1 MTSRG
6 FGGRRW
12 RLSQGGLARDTAITF
27 GFSGLILLTN
37 LVTGVLIARD
47 LGPSGRGEL
56 AAITNTAAWI
66 GVLFVLGCREAVS
79 YHQARH
85 PEDAGR
91 VLSTWLV
98 LLLPS
103 AGLAILAGELALPA
117 LFSAQTE
124 NAIHLASLYLVVSI
138 PTFLLTERLW
148 GALLGDHDFVFWNI
162 TRLMQPGLVALA
174 YVVLWRLGELSVRSA
189 LVVVLLAGLTSAAL
203 AGVRVLRKHGLARPS
218 LELGRK
224 TLSYGLRGQFGES
237 VTLMNARLD
246 LLIIPAF
253 FSAASVGYYSIATN
267 ISWIIVALA
276 NPLFSVVLPI
286 AARQGSKGPET
297 VIKTMRATLAIG
309 TLFALVIG
317 LVADVAISAVYG
329 PDFGP
334 SVLPLRLLLPGSVL
348 YGGAVVLASGLYAA
362 GRPFTASI
370 PQVVGLVVTAVGLL
384 VFLRSGG
391 IEAAAIVSTV
401 SYTVVFLLVLV
412 LYGHTTGVGWR
423 AFVSAPARPEY
434 LVSAPAGREA

>member
-1 MTSRG
+1 MSG
-6 FGGRRW
+6 SSRRW
-12 RLSQGGLARDTAITF
+12 RPSDGLARDTAITYA
-27 GFSGLILLTN
+27 FSGLILLTN
-37 LVTGVLIARD
+37 LVTGVLVARE

-91 VLSTWLV
+91 LLSTWLV

-117 LFSAQTE
+117 LFSAQTA
-124 NAIHLASLYLVVSI
+124 NAIHLGSLFLVVSI

-162 TRLMQPGLVALA
+162 TRFMQPGLVALA
-174 YVVLWRLGELSVRSA
+174 YVVLWRIGELSLRSA
-189 LVVVLLAGLTSAAL
+189 LVVLLLAGLSTAMA
-203 AGVRVLRKHGLARPS
+203 AGVRVLRGHGLARPS
-218 LELGRK
+218 LELGRR

-276 NPLFSVVLPI
+276 NPMFSLVLPI
-286 AARQGSKGPET
+286 AARQGSKGPQT
-297 VIKTMRATLAIG
+297 VIKTMHATLAIG

-317 LVADVAISAVYG
+317 LTADLAIPAVYG
-329 PDFGP
+329 PDFGA
-334 SVLPLRLLLPGSVL
+334 SILPLRLLLPGSVL
-348 YGGAVVLASGLYAA
+348 YGAAVVLASGLYAA

-370 PQVVGLVVTAVGLL
+370 PQAVGLVVTAVGLL

-391 IEAAAIVSTV
+391 IEAAAIVSTA
-401 SYTVVFLLVLV
+401 SYAVVFLLALV
-412 LYGHTTGVGWR
+412 LYGRTAGLRWR
-423 AFVSAPARPEY
+423 AYLSAPARPDY